1 MKLILAK
8 FGWSILPIFLF
19 LVFLGLIWLFFSWLL
34 EKISDS
40 NLYRVVKALS
50 FTFLGV
56 LVALALSSY
65 RQDVP
70 LSVGAKIEQIRVI
83 QAKVEADKVKKEQER
98 LEEQQR
104 VKMIR
109 EELDAGLSV
118 ASDEKMRGYGFKNN
132 PSEVITSDWLS
143 HYLDLADEIPDKEFK
158 KDYLRRLNNV
168 QEHFLSAD

>member
-8 FGWSILPIFLF
+8 FGWYVLPIFLF
-19 LVFLGLIWLFFSWLL
+19 LVFLGLIWFFFSWLL

-70 LSVGAKIEQIRVI
+70 LSVGAKIEQIRVV

-98 LEEQQR
+98 LEEQER
-104 VKMIR
+104 VKKIR
-109 EELDAGLSV
+109 EELEAAFDIANT
-118 ASDEKMRGYGFKNN
+118 ERTRGYRFEKN
-132 PSEVITSDWLS
+132 PSEIITDDWLS
-143 HYLDLADEIPDKEFK
+143 DHLDLADEIPDKELK
-158 KDYLRRLNNV
+158 EDYFRRLSNV
-168 QEHFLSAD
+168 QKHFLGAD